1 MVAASAEHIV
11 WRYIVIP
18 NIVSF
23 SKYRIN
29 IVIAFFLDNITRYC
43 MHVILVYFSLSWTC
57 ESKMTFKISYGLT
70 YNSMNWS
77 NLCICY
83 TFEEWNFVYC
93 TVFSRISWKCCN
105 FCDLRAYFTKWE
117 ISCNIV
123 WLSYQNPKY
132 RVISCGPK
140 KKISFMGAP
149 VGQGGV
155 MTAAHGGQKLW
166 RRQDT
171 YAPQPI
177 HGEWQTQKPWQ
188 H

>member
-1 MVAASAEHIV
+1 MHIATLPWIALLALSVSISAEHIV

-93 TVFSRISWKCCN
+93 TVFSRISRKCRN
-105 FCDLRAYFTKWE
+105 FCDLRTYFTKWE

-132 RVISCGPK
+132 RVISCGP
-140 KKISFMGAP
+140 
-149 VGQGGV
+149 
-155 MTAAHGGQKLW
+155 
-166 RRQDT
+166 
-171 YAPQPI
+171 
-177 HGEWQTQKPWQ
+177 
-188 H
+188 